1 MTNVEKRF
9 IDVNAELRTVDVET
23 DEMIVEGYAL
33 RFNEPS
39 EVLRSNGIKFIET
52 INPNSFTDEQLDDL
66 RLLSEHDHTKILA
79 RASAGTLETKIT
91 EEGLW
96 FRAKIVPTTY
106 GRDVYENLKHKNV
119 ISCSFGFEIDKDGD
133 SVRFDKESNIYRRTL
148 NKIKKISEITL
159 TSMPAYKATTVSVR
173 SVELADEESKE
184 LHKRKLELELF
195 KLQVE
200 AEGDLNKQ

>member
-1 MTNVEKRF
+1 MSNLEKRF
-9 IDVNAELRTVDVET
+9 IDVDAELRAINTES

-96 FRAKIVPTTY
+96 FRAKIVPTSY
-106 GRDVYENLKHKNV
+106 GRDVYENLKHKNI
-119 ISCSFGFEIDKDGD
+119 ISCSFGFEVESNGD
-133 SVRFDKESNIYRRTL
+133 TVRFDKESNIYRRTL

-159 TSMPAYKATTVSVR
+159 TSMPAYKATSVSVR
-173 SVELADEESKE
+173 SIEQADEELKE
-184 LHKRKLELELF
+184 LHKRKLQLELDLM
-195 KLQVE
+195 KLK
-200 AEGDLNKQ
+200 GDLNK

>member
-1 MTNVEKRF
+1 MSNVEKRF
-9 IDVNAELRTVDVET
+9 VDVNAELRAIQDDS
-23 DEMIVEGYAL
+23 DEMIVEGFAL

-39 EVLRSNGIKFIET
+39 EILRSNGIRFIET
-52 INPNSFTDEQLDDL
+52 INPNSFTEEQLDDL

-106 GRDVYENLKHKNV
+106 GRDVYENLKHKNI
-119 ISCSFGFEIDKDGD
+119 ISCSFGFEVESNGD
-133 SVRFDKESNIYRRTL
+133 TVRFDKESNIYRRTL

-159 TSMPAYKATTVSVR
+159 TSMPAYKATSVSVR
-173 SVELADEESKE
+173 SIEQADEELKD
-184 LHKRKLELELF
+184 LHKRKLQLELDLM
-195 KLQVE
+195 KLKGEQ
-200 AEGDLNKQ
+200 NT